1 LTGLAPCGAVAL
13 AAGALELAST
23 RAEAPSKTQAQPMAV
38 LPAART
44 SADLGRFALNALL
57 VPPLDGAWPPRWTD
71 AAVAYRCGPGMRVT
85 IDGLPL
91 QPNSPMP
98 ADAFNVRWQVE
109 R

>member
-1 LTGLAPCGAVAL
+1 MAL

-23 RAEAPSKTQAQPMAV
+23 RTEAPSKTRAQPMV
-38 LPAART
+38 MLPAART

-57 VPPLDGAWPPRWTD
+57 VPPLDGAWPLRWTD
-71 AAVAYRCGPGMRVT
+71 AAVAYLCGAGMRVT

-91 QPNSPMP
+91 QPNSPTP
-98 ADAFNVRWQVE
+98 ADALTVRWQME